1 MEKSRKLVFHF
12 LDNKKNGEM
21 RTVNGITYM
30 PIYYSMFIGGKN
42 GIGKEDT
49 VIPEVPMPEL

>member
-1 MEKSRKLVFHF
+1 
-12 LDNKKNGEM
+12 M
-21 RTVNGITYM
+21 RTVNGITYL

-49 VIPEVPMPEL
+49 VTPEVPLPEL